1 VVAVVADGLE
11 SRASDVEPQ
20 AGVPAAAQNG
30 HIGAFIVDDE
40 EDIRVLIR
48 MIVKA
53 ANDGLFVSGEAANGT
68 EALEAV
74 DDLNPSVVVVDEMMP
89 GMSGIETATRILHRR
104 PGQRIIL
111 CSAHLDDD
119 LRRQAEAVGVTLCLP
134 KSSVASMAAAIRL
147 VAGM

>member
-1 VVAVVADGLE
+1 MALVADAMQ
-11 SRASDVEPQ
+11 SRAGVAERPADVSARSQ
-20 AGVPAAAQNG
+20 TG

-48 MIVKA
+48 LIVNA
-53 ANDGLFVSGEAANGT
+53 ANNGLFVSGEAANGP
-68 EALEAV
+68 EALDAV
-74 DDLNPSVVVVDEMMP
+74 DDVDPSVVVVDEMMP
-89 GMSGIETATRILHRR
+89 GMSGIETAIRILHRR

-119 LRRQAEAVGVTLCLP
+119 LRRQADAVGVTLCLP